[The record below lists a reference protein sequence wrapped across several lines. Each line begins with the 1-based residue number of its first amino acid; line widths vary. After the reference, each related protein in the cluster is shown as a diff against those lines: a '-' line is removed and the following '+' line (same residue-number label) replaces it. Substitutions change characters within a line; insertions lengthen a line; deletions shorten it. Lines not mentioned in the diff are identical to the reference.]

1 MALTPRSFQELY
13 DIYKNRVQALDPE
26 LTDFSDGSINDI
38 LAGSTSTLVQ
48 ELTRLLLDRFKLTY
62 LASSTGQDL
71 EFLATDHFGD
81 KFARPDATKAVGIV
95 TFSRPNTDAGDIEIP
110 TGTVVKT
117 ASDANGESQRFE
129 TIAPVTITT
138 LEVNASIRAIEGGP
152 RGNVSAGTITEIETA
167 LTDSS
172 IEVTNDDE
180 TTGGAAELSDADY
193 RVFVENLIEQLKGAT
208 KAAVLAAAQ
217 NVAGVENVAAIEF
230 AQTVIEYDES
240 VPETVGEPFKI
251 SRVRVYIA
259 DANGNANAALIANVE
274 AAILETRAC
283 GVFVSVLGASPFSL
297 DWDAS
302 ITLDPGGPNFAS
314 LQSDPQPILDDMTE
328 YLQDL
333 SIGSNFN
340 RALAR
345 QAILNIWGPAG
356 SGDLTNFEINDPS
369 GDVSL
374 NENQKIIPGTVS
386 IT

>member
-26 LTDFSDGSINDI
+26 LTDFSDGSVNDI
-38 LAGSTSTLVQ
+38 LAGSTATLVQ
-48 ELTRLLLDRFKLTY
+48 ELTRLLLDRFRLTY

-81 KFARPDATKAVGIV
+81 KFARPGATRSVGIV
-95 TFSRPNTDAGDIEIP
+95 TFSRPNTDAGNITIP
-110 TGTVVKT
+110 TGTIVKT
-117 ASDANGESQRFE
+117 GADANGESQRFE

-138 LEVNASIRAIEGGP
+138 LEINASIRAIEGGP
-152 RGNVSAGTITEIETA
+152 RGNVQAGSITEIETA
-167 LTDSS
+167 LTDPS
-172 IEVTNDDE
+172 IVVTNDDE

>member
-1 MALTPRSFQELY
+1 MP
-13 DIYKNRVQALDPE
+13 
-26 LTDFSDGSINDI
+26 
-38 LAGSTSTLVQ
+38 
-48 ELTRLLLDRFKLTY
+48 
-62 LASSTGQDL
+62 
-71 EFLATDHFGD
+71 
-81 KFARPDATKAVGIV
+81 
-95 TFSRPNTDAGDIEIP
+95 
-110 TGTVVKT
+110 
-117 ASDANGESQRFE
+117 
-129 TIAPVTITT
+129 
-138 LEVNASIRAIEGGP
+138 
-152 RGNVSAGTITEIETA
+152 
-167 LTDSS
+167 
-172 IEVTNDDE
+172 
-180 TTGGAAELSDADY
+180 TTGFLSK
-193 RVFVENLIEQLKGAT
+193 NLIEQLKGAT

-230 AQTVIEYDES
+230 SQTVIEYDES
-240 VPETVGEPFKI
+240 VPETVGDPFKI

>member
-26 LTDFSDGSINDI
+26 LTDFSDGSVNDI
-38 LAGSTSTLVQ
+38 LAGSTATLVQ
-48 ELTRLLLDRFKLTY
+48 ELTRLLLDRFRLTY

-81 KFARPDATKAVGIV
+81 KFARPGATRSVGIV
-95 TFSRPNTDAGDIEIP
+95 TFSRPNTDAGNITIP
-110 TGTVVKT
+110 TGTIVKT
-117 ASDANGESQRFE
+117 GADANGESQRFE

-138 LEVNASIRAIEGGP
+138 LEINASIRAIEGGP
-152 RGNVSAGTITEIETA
+152 RGNVQAGSITEIETA
-167 LTDSS
+167 LTDPS
-172 IEVTNDDE
+172 IVVTNDDE

-230 AQTVIEYDES
+230 SQTVIEYDES

>member
-1 MALTPRSFQELY
+1 MIGRSMAHSPCQIPTS
-13 DIYKNRVQALDPE
+13 AGDPE
-26 LTDFSDGSINDI
+26 LTDFSDGSVNDI
-38 LAGSTSTLVQ
+38 LAGSTATLVQ
-48 ELTRLLLDRFKLTY
+48 ELTRLLLDRFRLTY

-81 KFARPDATKAVGIV
+81 KFARPGATRSVGIV
-95 TFSRPNTDAGDIEIP
+95 TFSRPNTDAGNITIP
-110 TGTVVKT
+110 TGTIVKT
-117 ASDANGESQRFE
+117 GADANGESQRFE

-138 LEVNASIRAIEGGP
+138 LEINASIRAIEGGP
-152 RGNVSAGTITEIETA
+152 RGNVQAGSITEIETA
-167 LTDSS
+167 LTDPS
-172 IEVTNDDE
+172 IVVTNDDE

-230 AQTVIEYDES
+230 SQTVIEYDES
-240 VPETVGEPFKI
+240 VPETVGDPFKI

>member
-26 LTDFSDGSINDI
+26 LTDFSDGSVNDI
-38 LAGSTSTLVQ
+38 LAGSTATLVQ
-48 ELTRLLLDRFKLTY
+48 ELTRLLLDRFRLTY

-81 KFARPDATKAVGIV
+81 KFARPGATRSVGIV
-95 TFSRPNTDAGDIEIP
+95 TFSRPNTDAGNITIP
-110 TGTVVKT
+110 TGTIVKT
-117 ASDANGESQRFE
+117 GADANGESQRFE

-138 LEVNASIRAIEGGP
+138 LEINASIRAIEGGP
-152 RGNVSAGTITEIETA
+152 RGNVQAGSITEIETA
-167 LTDSS
+167 LTDPS
-172 IEVTNDDE
+172 IVVTNDDE

-230 AQTVIEYDES
+230 SQTVIEYDES
-240 VPETVGEPFKI
+240 VPETVGDPFKI